1 MKLINNVLERQV
13 DENGLLKDAAQRS
26 DCTPDDWCDYIVM
39 EATNPRDWERRSK
52 KSLVEDWTA
61 LTADHVWDK

>member
-13 DENGLLKDAAQRS
+13 DENGLLKDATQRS
-26 DCTPDDWCDYIVM
+26 DCAPDDWCDYIVM

-61 LTADHVWDK
+61 LNADHVWDK